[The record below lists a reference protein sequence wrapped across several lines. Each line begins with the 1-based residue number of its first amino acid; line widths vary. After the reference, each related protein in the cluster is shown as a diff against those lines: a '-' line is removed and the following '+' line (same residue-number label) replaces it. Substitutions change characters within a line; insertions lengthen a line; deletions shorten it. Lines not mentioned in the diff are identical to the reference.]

1 MIPADDESAGAPTT
15 KRLSH
20 HGYLRPGNQA
30 TTIDHRRDAMGG
42 LDDHPERT
50 LIRLQEDLD
59 FESMQQQLQRGPGAI
74 VGDGRDD
81 LLPAHLRGADAGAIS
96 ITIESAG
103 DRAIGTLCTNL
114 LICPGQQCQAHQNQH
129 PPAVNLTV
137 SSVAGSCRL
146 LLRYA
151 LVHRVS
157 LSLESPRQA
166 DAMVEHIT
174 NNSNRRSSPKGCI
187 RSDVDTGGKSK
198 ATGSIEPAAD

>member
-1 MIPADDESAGAPTT
+1 
-15 KRLSH
+15 
-20 HGYLRPGNQA
+20 
-30 TTIDHRRDAMGG
+30 MGG

-50 LIRLQEDLD
+50 LIRLQKDLD

-74 VGDGRDD
+74 VGNGRDD
-81 LLPAHLRGADAGAIS
+81 LLPAQLRGADAGAIS

-137 SSVAGSCRL
+137 SSVAGCCRL

-157 LSLESPRQA
+157 LSLELPRQA

>member
-30 TTIDHRRDAMGG
+30 TTFDHRRDAMGG

-59 FESMQQQLQRGPGAI
+59 FESIEQQLQRGPGAI

-114 LICPGQQCQAHQNQH
+114 LICPGQ
-129 PPAVNLTV
+129 
-137 SSVAGSCRL
+137 
-146 LLRYA
+146 
-151 LVHRVS
+151 
-157 LSLESPRQA
+157 
-166 DAMVEHIT
+166 
-174 NNSNRRSSPKGCI
+174 
-187 RSDVDTGGKSK
+187 
-198 ATGSIEPAAD
+198 

>member
-30 TTIDHRRDAMGG
+30 TTFDHRWDAMGG

-114 LICPGQQCQAHQNQH
+114 LIGRGQTCQAHQHHHQ
-129 PPAVNLTV
+129 PAVNLAN
-137 SSVAGSCRL
+137 SAVAESCRF

-157 LSLESPRQA
+157 LSLESSRQA

-174 NNSNRRSSPKGCI
+174 NNSNRCYLWMVCFR
-187 RSDVDTGGKSK
+187 TGGGV
-198 ATGSIEPAAD
+198 THR